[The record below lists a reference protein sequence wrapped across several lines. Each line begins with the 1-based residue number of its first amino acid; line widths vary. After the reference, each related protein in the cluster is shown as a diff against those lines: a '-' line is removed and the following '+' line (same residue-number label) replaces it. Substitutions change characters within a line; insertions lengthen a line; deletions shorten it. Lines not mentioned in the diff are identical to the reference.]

1 MAVLVPTSNWKKDE
15 GTYSAFETYYITP
28 PNNTYRPISTGETTY
43 VSTKSIEYTKADY
56 TGGEQGVTG
65 NGDVPQFNHIPE
77 SITPADAEAPRSN
90 DTIETGDGSAD
101 KKIATSTG
109 AWADLEGVIL
119 GHLGQAKGGGW
130 AESPS
135 NRGANI
141 DKCVAWTRLNPTGSY
156 PWCAA
161 YVSWALDQA
170 GIATMRSASSQ
181 AWKGYGIEIGVG
193 NWNNVRKN
201 DIIIFSY
208 GGGSGHIGFFR
219 GYNKQTRRVNV
230 LGGNQGN
237 NLCIKSF
244 STGKITSI
252 KRNWAL
258 PSNVNSP
265 LFIETDA
272 SKGGGFE
279 DTR

>member
-1 MAVLVPTSNWKKDE
+1 MAVIVPTSNDKE
-15 GTYSAFETYYITP
+15 AFETHYIEL
-28 PNNTYRPISTGETTY
+28 PNKSYRPISTGEANY
-43 VSTKSIEYTKADY
+43 VSTKSVTYTQSDY
-56 TGGEQGVTG
+56 TGGEEGVTG

-77 SITPADAEAPRSN
+77 SITPADSEAPRSN

-101 KKIATSTG
+101 KLVTPTSG
-109 AWADLEGVIL
+109 AWGALEGVL
-119 GHLGQAKGGGW
+119 MGHLGQARGGGW

-135 NRGANI
+135 NRGPHI
-141 DKCVAWTRLNPTGSY
+141 DKCVAWTRLNPTGGY

-170 GIATMRSASSQ
+170 GVATMRSASSQ
-181 AWKGYGIEIGVG
+181 AWKGYGIEVGIG

-219 GYNKQTRRVNV
+219 GYNKASRRVNI

-244 STGKITSI
+244 STAKITSI
-252 KRNWAL
+252 KRNWSL
-258 PSNVNSP
+258 PSDQDVP
-265 LFIETDA
+265 LFIEQDA
-272 SKGGGFE
+272 PRGGGFS